1 MGEDSKSL
9 WKTLAREMTILLIF
23 IYKEE
28 LRLLA
33 WNLYITE
40 IMDLVV
46 RGKNHCTE
54 DKKKRLLDSN
64 HIKFVV
70 RFLNLANQG
79 YKNRIM
85 LFLYR
90 S

>member
-1 MGEDSKSL
+1 
-9 WKTLAREMTILLIF
+9 MTILLIF

-28 LRLLA
+28 LRLLT

-54 DKKKRLLDSN
+54 DKKRLLDSN

>member
-1 MGEDSKSL
+1 MED
-9 WKTLAREMTILLIF
+9 TREMTILLIF

-28 LRLLA
+28 QKLLA

-40 IMDLVV
+40 IMELVV

-54 DKKKRLLDSN
+54 DKRLLDSN

-79 YKNRIM
+79 YKNKVL

-90 S
+90 L

>member
-54 DKKKRLLDSN
+54 DKKKKDCW
-64 HIKFVV
+64 I
-70 RFLNLANQG
+70 Q
-79 YKNRIM
+79 II
-85 LFLYR
+85 
-90 S
+90 